1 MRVSFIIELWTKC
14 KSSLCFCN
22 RAEIITMLT
31 NTYFSVECIII
42 IIMIMSDNFMMPRGI
57 KTWQCCCGPFERL
70 KSSVGTQFAG
80 NVIQDFFFIFQHHCN
95 PLSLFV
101 HLSEF
106 WYCGQFVGGNIL
118 QQQYHPIYST
128 LRLFP
133 QSSLR
138 AVSEQIILSVACIF

>member
-1 MRVSFIIELWTKC
+1 MRVSFIIKC
-14 KSSLCFCN
+14 ISSLCFCN

-42 IIMIMSDNFMMPRGI
+42 IIIMSDNFMMPRGI
-57 KTWQCCCGPFERL
+57 KPWQCCCGPSERL
-70 KSSVGTQFAG
+70 VKCRYSICRQGQSHPRFS
-80 NVIQDFFFIFQHHCN
+80 FIFQHHCN

-106 WYCGQFVGGNIL
+106 WYCGQFVGGNL
-118 QQQYHPIYST
+118 VQQQYHPIYST

-133 QSSLR
+133 QSSFR